1 MDACHASQP
10 TNQAPNH
17 HQPPP
22 PTPPNKNHQDKYSPP
37 PVMDVSVD
45 SPERDVEFLP
55 TKTPY
60 DPRHMLA
67 GTVGPD
73 GACLTTCSVCMH
85 VAMYP
90 PPSQT
95 PRQT

>member
-1 MDACHASQP
+1 
-10 TNQAPNH
+10 
-17 HQPPP
+17 
-22 PTPPNKNHQDKYSPP
+22 
-37 PVMDVSVD
+37 MDVAID

-73 GACLTTCSVCMH
+73 GTHTLDARTRLFMCSVTPACLPACQARM
-85 VAMYP
+85 M
-90 PPSQT
+90 
-95 PRQT
+95 

>member
-1 MDACHASQP
+1 
-10 TNQAPNH
+10 
-17 HQPPP
+17 
-22 PTPPNKNHQDKYSPP
+22 
-37 PVMDVSVD
+37 MDVSVD

-73 GACLTTCSVCMH
+73 GACLT
-85 VAMYP
+85 A
-90 PPSQT
+90 
-95 PRQT
+95 